1 MGKNLPLKE
10 ELRDQNLGN
19 EDPLEKKMA
28 THWAI
33 LAWIL
38 P

>member
-10 ELRDQNLGN
+10 DMRAPNIGN

-28 THWAI
+28 SHWDI
-33 LAWIL
+33 LAWKI

>member
-1 MGKNLPLKE
+1 MGDNLPLKE
-10 ELRDQNLGN
+10 NLRDQNLGN
-19 EDPLEKKMA
+19 EDPLEKEMA

-33 LAWIL
+33 LAWKV